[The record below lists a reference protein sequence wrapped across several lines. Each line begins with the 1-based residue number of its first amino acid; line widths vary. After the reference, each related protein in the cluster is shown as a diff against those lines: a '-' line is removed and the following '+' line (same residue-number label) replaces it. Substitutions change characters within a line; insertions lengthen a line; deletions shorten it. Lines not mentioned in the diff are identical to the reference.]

1 MSCSFLSIDIFDKE
15 VYLMRIEYDALG
27 ESLLDDAVY
36 YGIQTQR
43 AKENFDISNKTI
55 SDIPYF
61 VSSIAQIK
69 KAAAIAN
76 YNVGALEEPI
86 YKAICQAADEVIV
99 NPDAASFCI
108 DVYQGGGGTSAN
120 MNLNEELA
128 NRANEIL
135 TDHKGY
141 DTVHP
146 NTHVNMG
153 QSTNDVIPSAMK
165 LTVYQT
171 LEVLEQ
177 RLIDFTVSLK
187 RKEHE
192 FNEVVKLGRTCFQDA
207 LPITLGQQFSGYRS
221 AFERMIVD
229 VRNVRKLCL
238 ELPLSATAV
247 GTEFGTFKGYKENLY
262 ASLQQVTGLD
272 VVVEDNLFDG
282 LQNADIWVKVSAVT
296 KAVALNLNKLSS
308 DLRIMSSGPRAGL
321 GEIRL
326 PAVQPGS
333 SIMPGKVNP
342 VMPEMAMQVYFRV
355 LGNDVSVTRACE
367 GELDLN
373 VWEMLI
379 LNCVTESCG
388 LLSRCLPLLA
398 EKCIDGIQVNQE
410 KCLQDAE
417 QSIALST
424 VIATLFDYQT
434 ASKIAKQAELEN
446 KTIKEVVVESG
457 IMSQEEAETFLNP
470 LMMTSPERFNTFFNT
485 KWKNRE

>member
-1 MSCSFLSIDIFDKE
+1 
-15 VYLMRIEYDALG
+15 MRTEYDAIG
-27 ESLLDDAVY
+27 ERQLDETVY

-43 AKENFDISNKTI
+43 AKENFDISGKII
-55 SDIPYF
+55 SDIPSF

-76 YNVGALEEPI
+76 FKVGVLEKPI

-99 NPDAASFCI
+99 NPDPNAFAI
-108 DVYQGGGGTSAN
+108 DVYQGGGGTSTN
-120 MNLNEELA
+120 MNLNEVLA

-135 TDHKGY
+135 TGHKGY
-141 DTVHP
+141 ETVHP

-153 QSTNDVIPSAMK
+153 QSTNDVIPAAMK
-165 LTVYQT
+165 ITVYQT
-171 LEVLEQ
+171 LELLETK
-177 RLIDFTVSLK
+177 LIGFIHSLQK
-187 RKEHE
+187 KELE
-192 FNEVVKLGRTCFQDA
+192 FNEVVKLSRTCFQDA

-221 AFERMIVD
+221 AFERMVVD
-229 VRNVRKLCL
+229 VREVRKSCL

-247 GTEFGTFKGYKENLY
+247 GSEFGTFPGYKEHLFE
-262 ASLQQVTGLD
+262 SLQQVTGLD

-282 LQNADIWVKVSAVT
+282 LQNADIWVKISAVL
-296 KAVALNLNKLSS
+296 KAVALNLNKVAS
-308 DLRIMSSGPRAGL
+308 DLRLMSSGPRAGL
-321 GEIRL
+321 GELRL
-326 PAVQPGS
+326 PAAQPGS

-373 VWEMLI
+373 VWELLI

-398 EKCIDGIQVNQE
+398 EKCIDGIQANQD
-410 KCLQDAE
+410 KCQQNAE
-417 QSIALST
+417 QSLALST

-434 ASKIAKQAELEN
+434 ASRLAKQAELEN
-446 KTIKEVVVESG
+446 KTIKEVVIESE
-457 IMSQEEAETFLNP
+457 IMSQQEAETFLDP
-470 LMMTSPERFNTFFNT
+470 LMMTSPERFNALFNT
-485 KWKNRE
+485 KWDNRE